1 MKRLLNAAGS
11 LMGLLALAA
20 LGIGLIALLRA
31 QPTTSGVSPLAS
43 PTLLLAAQSPLST
56 PTPRPTSTR
65 PPAPPTRTP
74 RPTFTPAPP
83 TTTPE
88 PLPTLI
94 PGRQTFVY
102 ATMRDG
108 NPELYR
114 VQVDSAARKAGSVYR
129 IDTRAWPTSRVQI
142 EGLYPSPDGKRVAVA
157 WVYGEGGYYISI
169 LDVNNGRLTPLSS
182 EEGKVEQA
190 VFLDWSPK
198 GNAILVLGFD
208 TNPNL
213 RDGAWLV
220 DIDTYQYNAVDI
232 KQTTDP
238 QRITS
243 ASFSPDGKAIVYAR
257 TDCFQCG
264 SEVWRVAL
272 DRSDQQLLFQV
283 PELRV
288 EDVRWSPDGRH
299 IAFTQWRESTEASA
313 FAVGELRVMVAGGDE
328 RRMISPVL
336 TGYSGVAPIWSPD
349 GKQIA
354 FVMND
359 GTKLGKRLDELR
371 SNVYVADVS
380 SGDVRQLTRYSRVQ
394 VLAPIWSPD
403 GSMLAFIGNPDGV
416 PGQLELWAM
425 NTDGRAVH
433 RIDES
438 RGLTVNTNAT
448 NVAVVWLP

>member
-1 MKRLLNAAGS
+1 
-11 LMGLLALAA
+11 
-20 LGIGLIALLRA
+20 
-31 QPTTSGVSPLAS
+31 
-43 PTLLLAAQSPLST
+43 
-56 PTPRPTSTR
+56 
-65 PPAPPTRTP
+65 
-74 RPTFTPAPP
+74 
-83 TTTPE
+83 
-88 PLPTLI
+88 
-94 PGRQTFVY
+94 
-102 ATMRDG
+102 MRDG